1 MSDEKRLGD
10 QGEPYSAQELPRVPE
25 LPQPPKIDVKL
36 PKLSDKAEEQ
46 KVEQLRKMGVAYN
59 IPASLIA
66 PIIVLSVGGIWLDKR
81 FGGGSIF
88 TAIGLILGVIVGF
101 MNMIRMVQRLDK

>member
-1 MSDEKRLGD
+1 MNDEERLGD
-10 QGEPYSAQELPRVPE
+10 QDEPHAAPELPRVPE
-25 LPQPPKIDVKL
+25 LPQPPKIEVNL
-36 PKLSDKAEEQ
+36 PKLGDRAEEQ

-81 FGGGSIF
+81 FGGGSVF
-88 TAIGLILGVIVGF
+88 TAVGFILGVIVGF
-101 MNMIRMVQRLDK
+101 MNMIRMVQRLEK